1 MTWGT
6 AWRRMVSATCWTP
19 LWILWEGS
27 WATGLPDWWP
37 DEDGDTYGDAIA
49 ERQEAAP
56 APSNHVG
63 NNDDC
68 DDTDS
73 LFGFRVL
80 L

>member
-1 MTWGT
+1 MGYGLAADGDCYAVDT
-6 AWRRMVSATCWTP
+6 ATDPVG
-19 LWILWEGS
+19 EVVD
-27 WATGLPDWWP
+27 TGLPDWWP